1 MDPEELVSLTA
12 SASKATTMKLSRR
25 DLAYVCGLRLAG
37 KKFNGGT
44 TIASTMLL
52 AELAGIKIFGTGG
65 LGGVHRGAESSM
77 DISADLTE
85 LGRTPVT
92 VISSGCKSFLDI
104 PRTLEYLETEGV
116 YVGTFAD
123 GRKGNVD
130 FPAFWSRDSG
140 VKSPTTVENE
150 IEAAAIIRK
159 CSILSSIAHHGRL
172 LLDCTHHSADA
183 QHSLKI
189 ASGMLFANPVPVEAA
204 IPKDIMDSII
214 EEALRQA
221 DASNITGKDNTPF
234 VLAKVKELSHG
245 KSIPANKALIES
257 NVRRAAIVA
266 RELAILEA
274 KQQEAEG

>member
-1 MDPEELVSLTA
+1 
-12 SASKATTMKLSRR
+12 
-25 DLAYVCGLRLAG
+25 LAYVCGLRLAG